1 MDKDNRGDFTFAKP
15 HNTSSQKLE
24 GPISH
29 PSVSG
34 LLGNT
39 ELRIHGAQSWSC
51 AFLKNHDLSFIN
63 DSKNGLV
70 NIPPL
75 SLPLNAHM
83 DIMVIDADKS
93 SVFKS
98 SLYSNGDDA
107 HQDQFVLQLFT
118 LVDQFLRRE
127 YLYLKLIR
135 WRLGRC
141 RVWYTLSPTRLL
153 QQLSLFV
160 WFRISIHVRV
170 LITCPPDISGI
181 SLYEHAC
188 CGSAVVLLAINDD
201 NMMTGFTLLLHLE
214 FNFAINSSK
223 SNSQPKAGSGAHC
236 QMAADPKRAGVVS
249 GSCHMV
255 RYGEDGGGGGS
266 MGHEGDGDSMGDGG
280 DSYGSSM
287 GDGGSMGDGDGMG
300 DNGDGSDWGD
310 GDNGGASGG

>member
-1 MDKDNRGDFTFAKP
+1 MDKDNQGDFTFAKP

-29 PSVSG
+29 PSVSE

-98 SLYSNGDDA
+98 SLYSRPVCPPVVHTRGSVSQEGVFVSEAHSLATGPLQGMVHSIPNKTIAATIDLGEILVGLDGGGDQA
-107 HQDQFVLQLFT
+107 FSWLVVL
-118 LVDQFLRRE
+118 D
-127 YLYLKLIR
+127 
-135 WRLGRC
+135 
-141 RVWYTLSPTRLL
+141 
-153 QQLSLFV
+153 
-160 WFRISIHVRV
+160 FRIVAILVSY
-170 LITCPPDISGI
+170 L
-181 SLYEHAC
+181 
-188 CGSAVVLLAINDD
+188 CGFEYRFI
-201 NMMTGFTLLLHLE
+201 

-223 SNSQPKAGSGAHC
+223 SNLQPKAGSGAHC

-280 DSYGSSM
+280 
-287 GDGGSMGDGDGMG
+287 SMGDGDGMG